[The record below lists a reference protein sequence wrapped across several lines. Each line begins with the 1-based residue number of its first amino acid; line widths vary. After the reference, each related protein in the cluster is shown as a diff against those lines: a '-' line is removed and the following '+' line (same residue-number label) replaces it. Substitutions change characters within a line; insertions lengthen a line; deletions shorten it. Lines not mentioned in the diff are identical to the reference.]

1 MAEELGSLAVKIGLD
16 SSGFQNGISSINR
29 NLRVLDSEFKANT
42 AALGENAKGLE
53 GLKLKSE
60 SLTKQLELQKQ
71 KVSALQE
78 AYTKSAQTKGNDSEA
93 TQALEIKL
101 NKAKQTL
108 SQMETELSKANK
120 EIETQSSKWTSL
132 GKSLDGIGSKMKSVG
147 EGFSNAGSK
156 LSIGLT
162 APLAT
167 LGVASVKLASD
178 MNESMNKVEVAFG
191 GVNQKVKD
199 WSDTTLKS
207 YGIAKGT
214 ALDMSALYGDMATS
228 MGLNQEEAAK
238 MSMSLVGLAGDLSS
252 FKNIGIE
259 EAETALNGIFTG
271 ETESLKMLGVVMTD
285 TNLQQYAYSKGIEK
299 KTKDMT
305 ESEKVQL
312 RYNFILEKTKNAQG
326 DFERTGAGTANQMR
340 VFQESLKEL
349 GATMG
354 QNILPVITPI
364 ITKLNE
370 WVQAFGKLDPSIQKI
385 IIVFAALLAALGP
398 VLSVIGSVI
407 TVGSSLVTLFGSI
420 STAVAGA
427 GGAMALLTGPVG
439 IAIAAITAIIA
450 VGVLLYNNW
459 DTIKAKAS
467 ELWSSIALTFENIKT
482 SISNAWENVKTATL
496 TAWENLKSTI
506 SNGLE
511 NIKNFLEPALNFY
524 ETVFQNVWDAIKN
537 IVLGAVLIILDI
549 VTGNFTQLK
558 SDIENIWN
566 NIKTALTNIWEAIK
580 NTAINAWTKLK
591 ESVTNLCNN
600 IKETVLNIWN
610 GILTWFSELPGKLY
624 NYGSSMFTSMKEGI
638 SSTIGNVKSAIE
650 SGINSALTF
659 LASLPSKAWNYGA
672 DFVEGIVKG
681 IKSAMG
687 KVEDA
692 VSGLAAKIRSYL
704 HFSVP
709 DEGPLT
715 DYESWMPDFMSG
727 LAEGI
732 NKSKNVVSEAI
743 NKLSLDMNISTKLEP
758 ITVPAYDKT
767 SLNKNSNGGKGLT
780 LHIENFINNTE
791 KDIEQ
796 LAYELEFYRQK
807 ISMGKGGV

>member
-16 SSGFQNGISSINR
+16 STGFQNGISSINR

-42 AALGENAKGLE
+42 SALGENAKGLD

-71 KVSALQE
+71 KVSVLQE
-78 AYTKSAQTKGNDSEA
+78 AYTKSAQTKGKDSEA

-101 NKAKQTL
+101 NKARQTL
-108 SQMETELSKANK
+108 SQMGTELSKANK

-132 GKSLDGIGSKMKSVG
+132 GKSLDGIGSKMKGIG
-147 EGFSNAGSK
+147 EGFSNAGAK

-191 GVNQKVKD
+191 DVNQKVKD

-207 YGIAKGT
+207 YGITKGT

-228 MGLNQEEAAK
+228 MGLNQEEAAN

-259 EAETALNGIFTG
+259 QAEEALNGIFTG

-285 TNLQQYAYSKGIEK
+285 ANIQQYAYSKGIEK
-299 KTKDMT
+299 KTQDMT
-305 ESEKVQL
+305 EAEKVQL
-312 RYNFILEKTKNAQG
+312 RYNYVLDKTKNAQG

-370 WVQAFGKLDPSIQKI
+370 WVQAFGKLDPGIQKI
-385 IIVFAALLAALGP
+385 IIVIAALLAALGP

-467 ELWSSIALTFENIKT
+467 ELWSNIVLTFENIKT
-482 SISNAWENVKTATL
+482 SISNVWENVKTATL

-506 SNGLE
+506 SNGLD
-511 NIKNFLEPALNFY
+511 NIKSFLEPALNFY
-524 ETVFQNVWDAIKN
+524 KTIFQNTWDIIKN
-537 IVLGAVLIILDI
+537 IVLGAVLIVLDI
-549 VTGNFTQLK
+549 VTGNFTKLK

-566 NIKTALTNIWEAIK
+566 NIKTALTNIWNAIK
-580 NTAINAWTKLK
+580 EVATNAWTNLK

-600 IKETVLNIWN
+600 IKETVINIWN

-638 SSTIGNVKSAIE
+638 SSTIGNVKSSIE

-659 LASLPSKAWNYGA
+659 LASLPSKAWSYGA
-672 DFVEGIVKG
+672 DFVDGIVKG

-727 LAEGI
+727 LADGI

-743 NKLSLDMNISTKLEP
+743 NKLSLDMSVNTKLATITSP
-758 ITVPAYDKT
+758 ISNQT
-767 SLNKNSNGGKGLT
+767 SQSKNSNNSNGLT
-780 LHIENFINNTE
+780 LHIENFVNNTE

>member
-16 SSGFQNGISSINR
+16 STGFQNGISSINR

-42 AALGENAKGLE
+42 ASLGENAKGLD

-60 SLTKQLELQKQ
+60 SLAKQLELQKQ
-71 KVSALQE
+71 KVSVLQE
-78 AYTKSAQTKGNDSEA
+78 AYTKSAQTKGKDSEA

-147 EGFSNAGSK
+147 EGFSNVGSK
-156 LSIGLT
+156 LSVGLT
-162 APLAT
+162 APIAT

-191 GVNQKVKD
+191 SSAKTVED
-199 WSDTTLKS
+199 WSSTTLKS
-207 YGIAKGT
+207 FGIAKGT
-214 ALDMSALYGDMATS
+214 ALDMSSLFGDMGTS
-228 MGLNQEEAAK
+228 MGLSQEEAAK

-271 ETESLKMLGVVMTD
+271 ETESLKTLGVVMTD
-285 TNLQQYAYSKGIEK
+285 ANLQQYAYSKGIEK
-299 KTKDMT
+299 KTQDMT
-305 ESEKVQL
+305 EAEKVQL
-312 RYNFILEKTKNAQG
+312 RYNYVLEKTNNAHG

-370 WVQAFGKLDPSIQKI
+370 WVQAFGKLDPGIQKI
-385 IIVFAALLAALGP
+385 IIVIAALLAALGP

-407 TVGSSLVTLFGSI
+407 TVGSGLVTLFGSI

-439 IAIAAITAIIA
+439 IAIVAITAIIA

-467 ELWSSIALTFENIKT
+467 ELWSSIVLTFENIKT

-496 TAWENLKSTI
+496 TAWENLKTTI
-506 SNGLE
+506 SNGLN

-524 ETVFQNVWDAIKN
+524 KTIFQNTWDIIKN
-537 IVLGAVLIILDI
+537 IVLGAVLIVIDI
-549 VTGNFTQLK
+549 VTGNFTKLK

-566 NIKTALTNIWEAIK
+566 NIKTALTNIWNAIK
-580 NTAINAWTKLK
+580 EVAINAWTKLK

-600 IKETVLNIWN
+600 IKETVINIWN

-638 SSTIGNVKSAIE
+638 SSTIGNVKSSIE

-672 DFVEGIVKG
+672 DFVDGIVRG

-743 NKLSLDMNISTKLEP
+743 NKLSLDMSVNTKLATITSP
-758 ITVPAYDKT
+758 I
-767 SLNKNSNGGKGLT
+767 SNQSSQSKNSNNSNGLT
-780 LHIENFINNTE
+780 LHIENFVNNTE

-807 ISMGKGGV
+807 ISMGKGGA

>member
-60 SLTKQLELQKQ
+60 SLSKQMELQKQ
-71 KVSALQE
+71 KVSVLQE
-78 AYTKSAQTKGNDSEA
+78 AYTKSAQAKGKDSEA

-101 NKAKQTL
+101 NKAKQAL

-156 LSIGLT
+156 LSLGLT
-162 APLAT
+162 APIAT

-191 GVNQKVKD
+191 DVNQKVKD

-228 MGLNQEEAAK
+228 MGLNQEEAAN

-252 FKNIGIE
+252 FKNIDIKQ
-259 EAETALNGIFTG
+259 AEDALNGIFTG

-285 TNLQQYAYSKGIEK
+285 TNLQQYAYSKGIQK
-299 KTKDMT
+299 KTQDMT
-305 ESEKVQL
+305 EAEKVQL
-312 RYNFILEKTKNAQG
+312 RYNFVLEKTKNAQG

-370 WVQAFGKLDPSIQKI
+370 WVQAFGKLDPGIQKI
-385 IIVFAALLAALGP
+385 IIVIATLLAALGP

-407 TVGSSLVTLFGSI
+407 TVGSGLVTLFGSI

-467 ELWSSIALTFENIKT
+467 ELWSSIVLTFENIKT

-496 TAWENLKSTI
+496 SAWENLKSTI
-506 SNGLE
+506 NSGLE
-511 NIKNFLEPALNFY
+511 SIKTFLEPALNFY
-524 ETVFQNVWDAIKN
+524 KTIFQNTWDIIKN
-537 IVLGAVLIILDI
+537 IVLGAVLIVLDI
-549 VTGNFTQLK
+549 VTGNFTKLK

-566 NIKTALTNIWEAIK
+566 NIKTALTNIWDAIK
-580 NTAINAWTKLK
+580 EVAIGAWTKLK
-591 ESVTNLCNN
+591 ESVINLCNN

-650 SGINSALTF
+650 SGINSSLTF
-659 LASLPSKAWNYGA
+659 LASLPSKAWTYGA
-672 DFVEGIVKG
+672 DFVDGIVRG

-743 NKLSLDMNISTKLEP
+743 KGLSLNMSVNTKLAT
-758 ITVPAYDKT
+758 ITTPMNNQSNQNGRT
-767 SLNKNSNGGKGLT
+767 NSSNGFT

>member
-1 MAEELGSLAVKIGLD
+1 MAEEIGSLAVKIGLD

-60 SLTKQLELQKQ
+60 NLSKQLELQKQ
-71 KVSALQE
+71 KVSVLQE
-78 AYTKSAQTKGNDSEA
+78 AYTKSAQTKGKDSEA

-101 NKAKQTL
+101 NKAKQAL

-199 WSDTTLKS
+199 WSDTTLKG

-228 MGLNQEEAAK
+228 MGLNQEEAAN

-252 FKNIGIE
+252 FKNIDIKQ
-259 EAETALNGIFTG
+259 AEDALNGIFTG

-285 TNLQQYAYSKGIEK
+285 TNLQQYAYSKGIQK
-299 KTKDMT
+299 KTQDMT

-312 RYNFILEKTKNAQG
+312 RYNFVLEKTKNAQG

-370 WVQAFGKLDPSIQKI
+370 WVQAFGKLDSGTQKT
-385 IIVFAALLAALGP
+385 IIVIGAVLAALGP

-407 TVGSSLVTLFGSI
+407 TVGGSLATLFGTI

-439 IAIAAITAIIA
+439 IAIAVITAIIA

-467 ELWSSIALTFENIKT
+467 ELWSSIVLTFENIKI
-482 SISNAWENVKTATL
+482 SISSAWENVKTATL
-496 TAWENLKSTI
+496 TAWENLKTTI
-506 SNGLE
+506 SNGLD

-524 ETVFQNVWDAIKN
+524 KTIFQNTWDIIKN
-537 IVLGAVLIILDI
+537 IVLGAVLIVLDI
-549 VTGNFTQLK
+549 VTGNFTKLK

-566 NIKTALTNIWEAIK
+566 NIKTALTNIWDAIK
-580 NTAINAWTKLK
+580 EVAIGAWTKLK
-591 ESVTNLCNN
+591 ESVINLCNN
-600 IKETVLNIWN
+600 IKETVINIWN
-610 GILTWFSELPGKLY
+610 GILTWFSELPSKLY

-638 SSTIGNVKSAIE
+638 SSTIGNVKTSIE
-650 SGINSALTF
+650 SGINSALNF
-659 LASLPSKAWNYGA
+659 LASLPSKAWTYGA
-672 DFVEGIVKG
+672 DFVDGIVRG

-692 VSGLAAKIRSYL
+692 VSGLASKIRSYL

-715 DYESWMPDFMSG
+715 DYESWMPDFMLG

-732 NKSKNVVSEAI
+732 NKSKNVVSDAI
-743 NKLSLDMNISTKLEP
+743 NKLSLDMNINTKLES
-758 ITVPAYDKT
+758 ITVSTYDK
-767 SLNKNSNGGKGLT
+767 SGLNKNSNGGSGLT
-780 LHIENFINNTE
+780 IHIENFVNNTG

>member
-1 MAEELGSLAVKIGLD
+1 VAEELGSLAVKIGLD

-42 AALGENAKGLE
+42 AALGENAKGLD

-60 SLTKQLELQKQ
+60 SLSKQMELQKQ
-71 KVSALQE
+71 KVSVLQE
-78 AYTKSAQTKGNDSEA
+78 AYTKSAQTKGKDSEA

-101 NKAKQTL
+101 NKAKQAL

-156 LSIGLT
+156 LSVGLT
-162 APLAT
+162 APIAT

-199 WSDTTLKS
+199 WSDTTIKS

-252 FKNIGIE
+252 FKNIDIKQ
-259 EAETALNGIFTG
+259 AEDALNGIFTG

-285 TNLQQYAYSKGIEK
+285 TNLQQYAYSKGIQK
-299 KTKDMT
+299 KTQDMT
-305 ESEKVQL
+305 EAEKVQL
-312 RYNFILEKTKNAQG
+312 RYNFVLEKTKNAQG

-370 WVQAFGKLDPSIQKI
+370 WVQAFGKLDPGIQKI
-385 IIVFAALLAALGP
+385 IIVIAALLAALGP

-407 TVGSSLVTLFGSI
+407 TVGSGLVTLFGSI

-467 ELWSSIALTFENIKT
+467 ELWSSIVLTFENIKI
-482 SISNAWENVKTATL
+482 SISSAWESVKNATL

-506 SNGLE
+506 SSGLD

-524 ETVFQNVWDAIKN
+524 KTIFQNTWDIIKN
-537 IVLGAVLIILDI
+537 IVLGAVLIVLDI
-549 VTGNFTQLK
+549 VTGNFTKLK

-566 NIKTALTNIWEAIK
+566 NIKTALTNIWNAIK
-580 NTAINAWTKLK
+580 EVAISAWTKLK
-591 ESVTNLCNN
+591 ESVVNLCTN

-638 SSTIGNVKSAIE
+638 SSTIGNVKTSIE
-650 SGINSALTF
+650 SGINSALSF

-672 DFVEGIVKG
+672 DFVDGIVRG

-743 NKLSLDMNISTKLEP
+743 KGLSLDMSVNTKLAT
-758 ITVPAYDKT
+758 ITTPMNNQSNQNGRT
-767 SLNKNSNGGKGLT
+767 NSSNGLT

>member
-1 MAEELGSLAVKIGLD
+1 VAEELGSLAIKIGLD

-42 AALGENAKGLE
+42 AALGENSKGLD

-71 KVSALQE
+71 KVSVLE
-78 AYTKSAQTKGNDSEA
+78 GAYTKSAETKGKDSEA

-101 NKAKQTL
+101 NKARQAL

-120 EIETQSSKWTSL
+120 EIETQSNKWTSL

-156 LSIGLT
+156 LSVGLT
-162 APLAT
+162 APIAT

-191 GVNQKVKD
+191 SSAKTVED
-199 WSDTTLKS
+199 WSGSTLKS
-207 YGIAKGT
+207 FGIAKGT
-214 ALDMSALYGDMATS
+214 ALDMSSLFGDMGTS
-228 MGLNQEEAAK
+228 MGLSQEEAAN

-299 KTKDMT
+299 KTQDMT

-312 RYNFILEKTKNAQG
+312 RYNFVLEKTKNAQG

-370 WVQAFGKLDPSIQKI
+370 WVQAFGKLDSGTQKT
-385 IIVFAALLAALGP
+385 IIVIGAVLAALGP
-398 VLSVIGSVI
+398 VLSIIGSVI
-407 TVGSSLVTLFGSI
+407 TVGGSLVTLFGSI
-420 STAVAGA
+420 STAIAGA

-439 IAIAAITAIIA
+439 IAIAAIAAIIA

-459 DTIKAKAS
+459 DTIKTKAS
-467 ELWSSIALTFENIKT
+467 ELWSSIMLTFENIKT
-482 SISNAWENVKTATL
+482 SISSAWENVKTATL
-496 TAWENLKSTI
+496 TAWESLKSTI
-506 SNGLE
+506 SNGLN
-511 NIKNFLEPALNFY
+511 NIKSFLEPALNFY
-524 ETVFQNVWDAIKN
+524 KTIFQNTWDIIKN
-537 IVLGAVLIILDI
+537 IVLGAVLIVLDI
-549 VTGNFTQLK
+549 VTGNFTKLK

-566 NIKTALTNIWEAIK
+566 NIKTALNNIWEAIK
-580 NTAINAWTKLK
+580 GVAINAWTKLK
-591 ESVTNLCNN
+591 ESVVNLCNN
-600 IKETVLNIWN
+600 IKETVINIWN
-610 GILTWFSELPGKLY
+610 AILTWFSELPGKLY
-624 NYGSSMFTSMKEGI
+624 NYGSSMFTKMKEGI
-638 SSTIGNVKSAIE
+638 SSTIGNVKSSIE

-659 LASLPSKAWNYGA
+659 LASLPSKAWSYGA
-672 DFVEGIVKG
+672 DFVDGIVKG

-692 VSGLAAKIRSYL
+692 VSGLASKIRSYL

-727 LAEGI
+727 LADGI

-743 NKLSLDMNISTKLEP
+743 KGLSLDMSVNTKLAT
-758 ITVPAYDKT
+758 ITAP
-767 SLNKNSNGGKGLT
+767 NSNQSSSVKDSNSSNGLT
-780 LHIENFINNTE
+780 LKIENFINNTE

-807 ISMGKGGV
+807 IAMGKGGI

>member
-1 MAEELGSLAVKIGLD
+1 MAGEIGSLAVKIGLD

-42 AALGENAKGLE
+42 AALGENAKGLD

-60 SLTKQLELQKQ
+60 SLSKQMELQKQ
-71 KVSALQE
+71 KVSVLQE
-78 AYTKSAQTKGNDSEA
+78 AYTKSAQTKGKDSEA

-101 NKAKQTL
+101 NKAKQAL

-132 GKSLDGIGSKMKSVG
+132 VKSLDGIGSKMKTVG

-156 LSIGLT
+156 LSVGVT
-162 APLAT
+162 APLAA

-199 WSDTTLKS
+199 WSDTTLKG

-228 MGLNQEEAAK
+228 MGLNQEEAAN

-252 FKNIGIE
+252 FKNIDIKQ
-259 EAETALNGIFTG
+259 AEDALNGIFTG

-285 TNLQQYAYSKGIEK
+285 TNLQQYAYSKGIQK
-299 KTKDMT
+299 KTQDMT

-312 RYNFILEKTKNAQG
+312 RYNFVLEKTKNAQG

-370 WVQAFGKLDPSIQKI
+370 WVQAFGKLDSVTQKT
-385 IIVFAALLAALGP
+385 IIVIGAVLAALGP

-407 TVGSSLVTLFGSI
+407 TVGGSLVTLFGTI

-467 ELWSSIALTFENIKT
+467 ELWSSIVLTFENIKT

-496 TAWENLKSTI
+496 TAWENLRTTI
-506 SNGLE
+506 SNGLD

-524 ETVFQNVWDAIKN
+524 KTIFQNTWDIIKN
-537 IVLGAVLIILDI
+537 IVLGAVLIVLDI
-549 VTGNFTQLK
+549 VTGNFTKLK

-566 NIKTALTNIWEAIK
+566 NIKTALTNIWNAIK
-580 NTAINAWTKLK
+580 EVAIGAWTKLK
-591 ESVTNLCNN
+591 ESVINLCNN
-600 IKETVLNIWN
+600 IKETVINIWN

-638 SSTIGNVKSAIE
+638 SSTIGNVKTSIE

-659 LASLPSKAWNYGA
+659 LASLPSKAWTYGA
-672 DFVEGIVKG
+672 DFVDGIVRG

-743 NKLSLDMNISTKLEP
+743 NKLSLDMNISTKLES
-758 ITVPAYDKT
+758 ITVPAYDRT
-767 SLNKNSNGGKGLT
+767 SLNKNSNGGNGLT
-780 LHIENFINNTE
+780 LHIENFVNNTG

>member
-1 MAEELGSLAVKIGLD
+1 MVEELGSLAVKIGLD
-16 SSGFQNGISSINR
+16 SSGFQNGIGSINR

-42 AALGENAKGLE
+42 SALGENAKGFD

-60 SLTKQLELQKQ
+60 SLAKQMELQKQ
-71 KVSALQE
+71 KVTALQE
-78 AYTKSAQTKGNDSEA
+78 AHIKSAQTKGKDSEA
-93 TQALEIKL
+93 TQALEIKH

-120 EIETQSSKWTSL
+120 EIEIQSSKWNSL
-132 GKSLDGIGSKMKSVG
+132 GKSLDGIGSKMKTIG
-147 EGFSNAGSK
+147 EGISGVGSK
-156 LSIGLT
+156 LSVGIT
-162 APLAT
+162 APLMAA
-167 LGVASVKLASD
+167 GVASIKLASD
-178 MNESMNKVEVAFG
+178 MNESTNKVEVAFG
-191 GVNQKVKD
+191 SSAKAVEE
-199 WSDTTLKS
+199 WSSTTLKS
-207 YGIAKGT
+207 FGIAKGT
-214 ALDMSALYGDMATS
+214 ALDMSSLFGDMGTS
-228 MGLNQEEAAK
+228 MGLSQEEASK
-238 MSMSLVGLAGDLSS
+238 MSMALVGLAGDLSS

-285 TNLQQYAYSKGIEK
+285 ANLQQYAYSKGIEK
-299 KTKDMT
+299 KTQDMT
-305 ESEKVQL
+305 EAEKVQL
-312 RYNFILEKTKNAQG
+312 RYNYVLEKTKNAHG

-370 WVQAFGKLDPSIQKI
+370 WVQAFGKLDPGIQKI
-385 IIVFAALLAALGP
+385 IIVIAALLAALGP
-398 VLSVIGSVI
+398 VLSLVGSVI
-407 TVGSSLVTLFGSI
+407 TIGSSLVTLFGTI

-467 ELWSSIALTFENIKT
+467 ELWSSIVLTFENIKT

-496 TAWENLKSTI
+496 DAWENLKSTI
-506 SNGLE
+506 NSGLN

-524 ETVFQNVWDAIKN
+524 KIIFQNTWDIIKN
-537 IVLGAVLIILDI
+537 IVLGSVLIVLDI
-549 VTGNFTQLK
+549 VTGNFAKLK
-558 SDIENIWN
+558 SDTEKIWN
-566 NIKTALTNIWEAIK
+566 NIKTALTNIWNLIKEVAIS
-580 NTAINAWTKLK
+580 AWTKLK
-591 ESVTNLCNN
+591 ESVVNLCNN
-600 IKETVLNIWN
+600 IKETVVTIWN
-610 GILTWFSELPGKLY
+610 SILTWFSELPAKLY
-624 NYGSSMFTSMKEGI
+624 NYGSSMFTSMKNGI
-638 SSTIGNVKSAIE
+638 NSTIGNVKSSIE

-659 LASLPSKAWNYGA
+659 LASLPSKAWTYGA
-672 DFVEGIVKG
+672 DFVDGIVRG

-727 LAEGI
+727 LADGI
-732 NKSKNVVSEAI
+732 NKNKQVVSQAI
-743 NKLSLDMNISTKLEP
+743 KGLSLDMSVNTKLAT
-758 ITVPAYDKT
+758 ITTQNSNQSSQSKD
-767 SLNKNSNGGKGLT
+767 LNNSNGIT
-780 LHIENFINNTE
+780 LKIENFINNTE

-807 ISMGKGGV
+807 IAMGKGGA